1 MDPLA
6 LNQLACLGDHGPL
19 IRHEA
24 RWSHSSPLQLA
35 NARKDKSLKAVKS
48 KLAAAEK
55 KTQTQDSTLQAAIAV
70 IPGAGQFLGITRGQ
84 ASQVGRMKNIEPGH
98 FVLLCRVLTCPGI
111 AQIKLGVKRTRLLLA
126 ARLVLLHRQAT
137 GLTILLNN
145 SLANRIA
152 HRDRKALSVDIGYSH
167 EWDETDSTFRSFGND
182 RLIAGRMGVHVQTI
196 QQRGQVTTTIASE
209 TMNKLLTWREEWL
222 MPALVVAGTKACDLL
237 PAILR
242 YFPKEFLLT
251 GPIATLKS
259 TLASVDSFVFAPC
272 CDAASANI
280 SILKF
285 WGWLVESL
293 REAVG
298 PRLLFLP
305 DTCQVHSHQRGKA
318 STKGVKVHL
327 SRHFSMSKLLRREA
341 ILAAIGRSMK
351 QSIYDRVYRKF
362 EPPPEVHRS
371 RFFKALDL
379 LYNLSNQKLDDKGL
393 PPQFIQDLRQ
403 LTEIVND
410 QVDSEH
416 WWHYC
421 WQGEDGEAPGQ
432 PCCNSEDHCRSKTM
446 MIASKCLYSRAE
458 QSPGEGKWTYL
469 LSSFKRTLLRKL
481 VHGVGIIT
489 SPALE
494 GGAQS
499 SSGL

>member
-1 MDPLA
+1 VCVRERERERERARRGRDREAKTDRSRQTDRQGDESAWPERGSGCCAKFSLGGSCSMDPLA

-318 STKGVKVHL
+318 RL
-327 SRHFSMSKLLRREA
+327 
-341 ILAAIGRSMK
+341 
-351 QSIYDRVYRKF
+351 
-362 EPPPEVHRS
+362 
-371 RFFKALDL
+371 
-379 LYNLSNQKLDDKGL
+379 
-393 PPQFIQDLRQ
+393 
-403 LTEIVND
+403 
-410 QVDSEH
+410 
-416 WWHYC
+416 
-421 WQGEDGEAPGQ
+421 
-432 PCCNSEDHCRSKTM
+432 CR
-446 MIASKCLYSRAE
+446 
-458 QSPGEGKWTYL
+458 
-469 LSSFKRTLLRKL
+469 
-481 VHGVGIIT
+481 
-489 SPALE
+489 
-494 GGAQS
+494 
-499 SSGL
+499 